1 MSTGTLY
8 GMDINAA
15 RDLVRVMN
23 SDADTITQL
32 TARLTQQLQNTPW
45 YGPDATRFNSDW
57 SGQYVPALQ
66 SIVTALQENAGIL
79 SSQADD
85 QERASS

>member
-1 MSTGTLY
+1 MSTSLY

-15 RDLVRVMN
+15 RDLVRLMN
-23 SDADTITQL
+23 TDADSITQL

-45 YGPDATRFNSDW
+45 SGPDADRFNGDW
-57 SGQYVPALQ
+57 TGQYVPSLQNLVQALQ
-66 SIVTALQENAGIL
+66 DNAIALAQ
-79 SSQADD
+79 QADD

>member
-1 MSTGTLY
+1 MSTVL

-15 RDLVRVMN
+15 RDLVRVMS

-32 TARLTQQLQNTPW
+32 SGRLTNQLEQTTW
-45 YGPDATRFNSDW
+45 FGPDANAFRSAW
-57 SGQYVPALQ
+57 QGEYVPALQ
-66 SIVTALQENAGIL
+66 RIVQALQENSQAL
-79 SSQADD
+79 SAQADD

>member
-1 MSTGTLY
+1 MSTTLY
-8 GMDINAA
+8 GMDIQAA

-23 SDADTITQL
+23 SDSDTINQL
-32 TARLTQQLQNTPW
+32 TARLTQVLEGTAW
-45 YGPDATRFNSDW
+45 FGPDAQRFRSDW

-66 SIVTALQENAGIL
+66 NVVRALQENAQVL
-79 SSQADD
+79 AQQADD